1 MLCQTVFP
9 SDAAGHVQRS
19 RAVSLSPFSLPTS
32 HRWPLSH
39 ANLPLLFLISA
50 TGVETLRLSPSYLLL
65 PAHCRIYRPTSRS
78 RSGIFTFSSVDLIL
92 SPSLPHPSAHLHLSP
107 ESSALPSLTSS
118 CPGSLF
124 REGLLVRKS
133 AKVAGGIIGARVGV
147 QTHGCWAWGD
157 QVASQ
162 GFPGPRGRR
171 GWAWTKGWGRQ
182 NRGQR
187 LGPAARQPEHTHF
200 RHPETLCGLDGV
212 WELPVGHPDLDN
224 QLRHVQGLL
233 NRTIF

>member
-1 MLCQTVFP
+1 MRLVRFSGAEPFCSLHFLFWPLTGGLFHTQIYLFC
-9 SDAAGHVQRS
+9 SSSQRLAS
-19 RAVSLSPFSLPTS
+19 RHTSFHLFTYSFLLIVSHADPPHTRVWHIYFLFSWCDPFSPSPT
-32 HRWPLSH
+32 PL
-39 ANLPLLFLISA
+39 
-50 TGVETLRLSPSYLLL
+50 
-65 PAHCRIYRPTSRS
+65 CSR
-78 RSGIFTFSSVDLIL
+78 
-92 SPSLPHPSAHLHLSP
+92 LHLSS
-107 ESSALPSLTSS
+107 ESSGLPSLTSS

-187 LGPAARQPEHTHF
+187 PSPAAHQPERTHF

>member
-1 MLCQTVFP
+1 MLCQTVCP

-19 RAVSLSPFSLPTS
+19 RAVLLSPFSLPTS

-50 TGVETLRLSPSYLLL
+50 TGVETLKLSPPYLLL

-78 RSGIFTFSSVDLIL
+78 RSGIFTFSCVDLIL

-147 QTHGCWAWGD
+147 QTHGCWA
-157 QVASQ
+157 
-162 GFPGPRGRR
+162 
-171 GWAWTKGWGRQ
+171 
-182 NRGQR
+182 
-187 LGPAARQPEHTHF
+187 
-200 RHPETLCGLDGV
+200 
-212 WELPVGHPDLDN
+212 
-224 QLRHVQGLL
+224 
-233 NRTIF
+233 

>member
-1 MLCQTVFP
+1 MRLVRFSGAEPFALSIFSSNLSQVASFTRKFTSFVLHL
-9 SDAAGHVQRS
+9 SDWHRDTQA
-19 RAVSLSPFSLPTS
+19 FTSLPTPS
-32 HRWPLSH
+32 HSLSH
-39 ANLPLLFLISA
+39 MQTRL
-50 TGVETLRLSPSYLLL
+50 TLKSD
-65 PAHCRIYRPTSRS
+65 
-78 RSGIFTFSSVDLIL
+78 IFIFSSVDVIL
-92 SPSLPHPSAHLHLSP
+92 SPPLPHPSALACIFPQNPQASPLSQAP
-107 ESSALPSLTSS
+107 VLGP
-118 CPGSLF
+118 LF

-162 GFPGPRGRR
+162 GFPGPRGSR
-171 GWAWTKGWGRQ
+171 GWAWTKGWGRR

-187 LGPAARQPEHTHF
+187 PSPAARQPERTHF